1 MSTKE
6 RRTVANVMYSLDDY
20 DYHLPKELIAQFPA
34 ERRDQSRLLV
44 LDRQD
49 GRLEHRVFEDVSHV
63 LNARDLLVIND
74 TRVVPARL
82 AGTKDSGGRVE
93 LLILDP
99 YKDPNSAQIEGY
111 TCLIKAS
118 KKPQPGSVIHLADGV
133 QAAVLGPVIH
143 GQTQI
148 RINTDA
154 PLAEAL
160 ERIGKV
166 PLPPYVERQG
176 GEPTANDL
184 TSYQT
189 VYAQTPGAVAAPT
202 AGLHFSEQ
210 LLQRL
215 VNQGVSIVR
224 ITLHV
229 GYGTFSPIRARDIRH
244 HVMHHE
250 FAEVGAETAENLEK
264 ARRDGHRI
272 VAVGTTVVRT
282 LEWVAREHGCLGPY
296 RGLCNH
302 YIYPGYQFRVVGA
315 MLTNFHLPKSS
326 LLLLVMAF
334 AGRDRI
340 RDAYAEAIRD
350 RYRFFS
356 YGDAMLIL

>member
-1 MSTKE
+1 MA
-6 RRTVANVMYSLDDY
+6 RVMYSLDDY
-20 DYHLPKELIAQFPA
+20 DYDLPKELIAQVPA

-44 LDRQD
+44 LDRHD
-49 GRLEHRVFEDVSHV
+49 GKLQHRVFEDVCHI
-63 LNARDLLVIND
+63 LNAQDLLVIND

-82 AGTKDSGGRVE
+82 SGTKDSGGSVE

-99 YKDPNSAQIEGY
+99 YKDPQSAQREGY
-111 TCLIKAS
+111 TCLVKAS
-118 KKPQPGSVIHLADGV
+118 KKPQPGSLIHLADGV
-133 QAAVLGPVIH
+133 KASVLGPVIH

-148 RINTDA
+148 HLNIDG
-154 PLAEAL
+154 PLAETL
-160 ERIGKV
+160 DHIGKV

-176 GEPTANDL
+176 RKPTANDL

-189 VYAQTPGAVAAPT
+189 VYAQIPGAVAAPT

-215 VNQGVSIVR
+215 VHQGVDIVR

-229 GYGTFSPIRARDIRH
+229 GYGTFSPIRARDIRRH
-244 HVMHHE
+244 TMHPE
-250 FAEVGAETAENLEK
+250 YAEISAEAADRLQK
-264 ARRDGHRI
+264 ASRDGHRI

-282 LEWVAREHGCLGPY
+282 LEGVAHNRGRIEPY

-302 YIYPGYQFRVVGA
+302 YIYPGYQFRVVRA

-326 LLLLVMAF
+326 LLVLVTAF
-334 AGRDRI
+334 AGRDHI
-340 RDAYAEAIRD
+340 RDAYEEAIRN